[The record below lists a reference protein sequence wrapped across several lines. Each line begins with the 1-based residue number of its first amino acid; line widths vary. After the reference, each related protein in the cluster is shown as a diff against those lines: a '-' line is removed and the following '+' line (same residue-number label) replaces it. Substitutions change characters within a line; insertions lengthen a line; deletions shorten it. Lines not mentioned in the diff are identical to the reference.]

1 MDTNDKPFLFPG
13 LFLWVY
19 KCFHHCFVL
28 ILHMV
33 DGIPKAIIH
42 STKYHYQVH
51 GFVELSETKVVNV

>member
-1 MDTNDKPFLFPG
+1 
-13 LFLWVY
+13 
-19 KCFHHCFVL
+19 
-28 ILHMV
+28 MV